1 MSEELNVYETVYD
14 LPAFNEVKP
23 KLQSQNL
30 PGVFSSPILLLL
42 LLLLRDDGQAVDSR
56 RDGCQP

>member
-42 LLLLRDDGQAVDSR
+42 LLRDDGQAVDSR